1 MCNDYPYIKLNTL
14 EKPYLY
20 LKQELPKIT
29 IEENLHLAVK
39 KIDKIIKLSELF
51 GLIIGYSVNVFLN
64 KLIFNIYY
72 CYFIYNLFH

>member
-1 MCNDYPYIKLNTL
+1 MQKNSPGKTFIPSPLTNTYICNDYPYIKLNTL

-39 KIDKIIKLSELF
+39 KIDKINYCNYIQLKHILLYNIK
-51 GLIIGYSVNVFLN
+51 
-64 KLIFNIYY
+64 
-72 CYFIYNLFH
+72 

>member
-29 IEENLHLAVK
+29 IEENLRLVVK
-39 KIDKIIKLSELF
+39 KIDKIIELSELF
-51 GLIIGYSVNVFLN
+51 GLIISYSVNIFSN
-64 KLIFNIYY
+64 KFIFNTYPVI
-72 CYFIYNLFH
+72 L

>member
-29 IEENLHLAVK
+29 IEENLRLVVK
-39 KIDKIIKLSELF
+39 KIDKIIELSELF
-51 GLIIGYSVNVFLN
+51 GLIISYSVNIFPN
-64 KLIFNIYY
+64 KFIFNTYPVI
-72 CYFIYNLFH
+72 L